1 MPLPAAH
8 AAAGVSIVLLAM
20 GPVTRRALPWL
31 VAGGALAGTLPDMA
45 VWMPEMVQRGSHSL
59 FLAVT
64 LWSFAVLLGQRWSTR
79 LPEVLAMALI
89 SHIVLDFLFTQY
101 GKGAA
106 LLWPITSTRYRLGW
120 MGLPENL
127 TWYNWTHYW
136 DWIGLELLLFML
148 PAIWLVIWRWQQA
161 AWQGEMGR
169 KREQNTQ

>member
-106 LLWPITSTRYRLGW
+106 LLWPIPRPVIAWAGW
-120 MGLPENL
+120 DCRRISPGITGPTTGTGSVWSCCCLCCRPSG
-127 TWYNWTHYW
+127 W
-136 DWIGLELLLFML
+136 
-148 PAIWLVIWRWQQA
+148 
-161 AWQGEMGR
+161 
-169 KREQNTQ
+169 